1 MKWNE
6 VVVAVGAS
14 LLLALGWLSPGTS
27 VVMAVSPGMEQS
39 PVSVVESNPNT
50 RTWLQPE
57 SSLAFRPILGRTVHR
72 NTIVVDPYRQY
83 QTIQGFGGALTD
95 SSAWLMDHSLN
106 RAVRVKLERYFYGRA
121 AGDLGLNLLRLPMG
135 ASDMSASGNY
145 TYDQVAPGKIN
156 PTLSKFSIAHDL
168 AYIIP
173 ELRKIRRIDPSLEI
187 VATPWSPP
195 SWMKTT
201 DSMNGGELLRRDY
214 GVYAKY
220 FVKFLEDYEKAG
232 IPIQYI
238 TPQNEPLNDTT
249 TYPGMLFP
257 AHNEAV
263 FIAKYLGPDLARA
276 RLATKILAYDHN
288 WNVPSYPIAV
298 LKDALARKYV
308 AGVAWH
314 CYAGAPAVMGE
325 VHAEFPSTAT
335 FVTECSG
342 GTWQGGT
349 TTSFEDEVDP
359 LLIHSIRDGAQGIIL
374 WNLALNPE
382 NGPTNGG
389 CTTCRGIVTI
399 DGNSY
404 RPNVDAYA
412 LGLLSRTLQP
422 GARRIASN
430 TLGLGSVEDV
440 AFRDPNGNIVTL
452 VFNSGN
458 TSKTF
463 HLVDGTSQFTDTI
476 QPSEALTFT
485 WKAGLPGRTLHLQ
498 ALSASSGAR
507 NSALGLYGSG
517 FGSPSSQ
524 DAVKV
529 GGVSAKILFWSNR
542 LIRIQVPSAINL
554 GNAQVH
560 VYSAGKTS
568 NALPYMVISILPSG
582 GWIASASSTDTLGDV
597 PANALEV
604 SPAARWSTGQSQAPG
619 EWFEVDL
626 NAPETFNRLTM
637 SAGFNFGDGPSAYRI
652 YVSSQGVQW
661 KLVYAGQG
669 HGQSDTA
676 NFPMQKAQYVKVV
689 NEGSSGN
696 WWSIAEFI
704 LERA

>member
-1 MKWNE
+1 MKCSG
-6 VVVAVGAS
+6 VVLAVGAS
-14 LLLALGWLSPGTS
+14 LLLALGWLLPGAS
-27 VVMAVSPGMEQS
+27 VAMAASGTEKPR
-39 PVSVVESNPNT
+39 VSVVESNPT
-50 RTWLQPE
+50 TGTWLQSE
-57 SSLAFRPILGRTVHR
+57 SSLTFSPILGRTVPQ
-72 NTIVVDPYRQY
+72 NAIVVDPYRQY

-106 RAVRVKLERYFYGRA
+106 ATERLKLERYFYGRA

-145 TYDQVAPGKIN
+145 TYDQVSPGKTD

-168 AYIIP
+168 EYIIP
-173 ELRKIRRIDPSLEI
+173 ELRQIRKIDPSLEI

-195 SWMKTT
+195 AWMKTT

-214 GVYAKY
+214 GVYAEY

-232 IPIQYI
+232 VPIQYI

-257 AHNEAV
+257 ANAEAT
-263 FIAKYLGPDLARA
+263 FIAKYLGPDLAKA
-276 RLATKILAYDHN
+276 GLTTKILAYDHN
-288 WNVPSYPIAV
+288 WNVPSYPVAV
-298 LKDALARKYV
+298 LKNSRAKKYV

-314 CYAGAPAVMGE
+314 CYAGAPDVMRQ
-325 VHAEFPSTAT
+325 VHAEFPSTT
-335 FVTECSG
+335 TLVTECSG

-404 RPNVDAYA
+404 QSNVDAYA
-412 LGLLSRTLQP
+412 LGLLSRTVLP

-440 AFRDPNGNIVTL
+440 AFRDPNGKIVTL

-458 TSKTF
+458 TAKTF
-463 HLVDGTSQFTDTI
+463 HLVDGTSEFTDTI
-476 QPSEALTFT
+476 QPSEALTFA
-485 WKAGLPGRTLHLQ
+485 WQAGIPGRTLDLQ
-498 ALSASSGAR
+498 ALSASSGTR
-507 NSALGLYGSG
+507 KSALDLYGNG
-517 FGSPSSQ
+517 FGSPSGQ
-524 DAVKV
+524 NAVDV

-542 LIRIQVPSAINL
+542 LIRIQVPSAVGL
-554 GNAQVH
+554 GNAQVQ
-560 VYSAGKTS
+560 VTSAGITS
-568 NALPYMVISILPSG
+568 NALPYTVLSILPSDE
-582 GWIASASSTDTLGDV
+582 WIASASSTDTSGDV
-597 PANALEV
+597 PANALELT
-604 SPAARWSTGQSQAPG
+604 PAARWSTGQPQAPG

-626 NAPETFNRLTM
+626 NAPETFNRLVM
-637 SAGFNFGDGPSAYRI
+637 NAGFNFGDGPSAYRI
-652 YVSSQGVQW
+652 YVSSQGTHW
-661 KLVYAGQG
+661 KLVYSGVG
-669 HGQSDTA
+669 TGQSDTA
-676 NFPMQKAQYVKVV
+676 HFPMQTAQYVKVV

-704 LERA
+704 LERT